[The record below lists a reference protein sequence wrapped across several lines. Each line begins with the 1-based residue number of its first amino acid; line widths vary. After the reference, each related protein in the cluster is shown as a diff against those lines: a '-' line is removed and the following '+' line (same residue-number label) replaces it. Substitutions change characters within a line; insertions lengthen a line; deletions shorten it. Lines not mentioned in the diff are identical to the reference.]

1 MLFYNFQEI
10 VELQEYVK
18 ESVEAFSKN
27 DSRIENLMITQ
38 IDQIENEVVVI
49 QDDIE
54 TIQNDVLNMKEMPI
68 GR

>member
-1 MLFYNFQEI
+1 MLFYNLQEI
-10 VELQEYVK
+10 DELQGYVK
-18 ESVEAFSKN
+18 ESVEALSKN

-38 IDQIENEVVVI
+38 FDQIENEIVVI